1 MNKKISDFARKELLS
16 GLKKLPENNVLFFKR
31 MYSHKNLN
39 LNIDAVVKNMPDEKL
54 EHALFQVDNTL
65 ANLKINKENKLYS
78 WVKEKLTFFNKVG

>member
-1 MNKKISDFARKELLS
+1 MNKKIYDFARKELLS

-39 LNIDAVVKNMPDEKL
+39 LNIDDVVKNMSDEKL

-65 ANLKINKENKLYS
+65 ENLKLNKETKLYS
-78 WVKEKLTFFNKVG
+78 WVKEKLTFFNKVV

>member
-1 MNKKISDFARKELLS
+1 MNKKISDFARKELLC